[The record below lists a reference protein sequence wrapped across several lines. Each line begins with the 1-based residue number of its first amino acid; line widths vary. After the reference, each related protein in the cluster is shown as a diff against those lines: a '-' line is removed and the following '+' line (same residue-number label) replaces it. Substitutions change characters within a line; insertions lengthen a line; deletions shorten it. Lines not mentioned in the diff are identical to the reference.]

1 MTQEIN
7 LLLELDEYQEWI
19 FSVVPSHDLKS
30 RIKEVGNESFK
41 KIKAKLSEKTIE
53 SCQKC
58 SERLKISLYY
68 FDETENQQFDE
79 NGDEIDIEEPQPW
92 EPECIIQRQ
101 DSYEVGEIKEE
112 PPMDMEEVD
121 FIGFDEP
128 DDYEMNETNHRAS
141 EVFNEETIRS
151 MPIPKSEDIND
162 PKPFKCPKCDLG
174 FVAQKNVRRHLKNN
188 SCRFPRP
195 SLPPIPPKLTPLKR
209 EDNED
214 VDMLGDLTMDEES
227 LRALTIPKSTEEDD
241 KKPYKCPKC
250 KLGFVAQKNVRRHLK
265 NNSCKSED
273 IQQGL
278 RPYMCPNCKMRF
290 TTRNNTKKHIGRNAC
305 GALNSPNGT
314 EPLMVDESDPKPFKC
329 PECSIGFSCR
339 KNVLRHLNANA
350 CQMLKGNW
358 NKRAVDNCN
367 VYLPKDLVLPDL
379 SQIKPP
385 FHEAFE
391 QPDGTFAYVSMT
403 SKQAELRVTN
413 FDPNHHTCE
422 LCQETLKNATDLIS
436 HRKHTHFFPKN
447 QAECA
452 GCGNSFENSNAKR
465 WHSFYCPDKFNI
477 VAKQEMI

>member
-1 MTQEIN
+1 MPHQEIN

-19 FSVVPSHDLKS
+19 FSVVPSQ
-30 RIKEVGNESFK
+30 GMNESCFK
-41 KIKAKLSEKTIE
+41 KIKAKFSETETVK
-53 SCQKC
+53 SCEKC
-58 SERLKISLYY
+58 SERLRINLYY
-68 FDETENQQFDE
+68 FDESENQQFDE
-79 NGDEIDIEEPQPW
+79 NGDEIDIEPW

-101 DSYEVGEIKEE
+101 DSYEVAGEGVKIKEE

-128 DDYEMNETNHRAS
+128 EDFEMDDTNHLTERLD
-141 EVFNEETIRS
+141 EETIRN
-151 MPIPKSEDIND
+151 MPIPKSEDKSD
-162 PKPFKCPKCDLG
+162 PKPFKCPKCDMG

-195 SLPPIPPKLTPLKR
+195 MPVTPKVKLEKTVKSENYDSLS
-209 EDNED
+209 
-214 VDMLGDLTMDEES
+214 MDEGS
-227 LRALTIPKSTEEDD
+227 LRTLTIPRSTEEDD

-278 RPYMCPNCKMRF
+278 RPFMCPNCKMRF
-290 TTRNNTKKHIGRNAC
+290 TTRNNTKKHIARNAC
-305 GALNSPNGT
+305 GALDSPNGK

-329 PECSIGFSCR
+329 PECGIGFSCR
-339 KNVLRHLNANA
+339 KNVQRHLNASA
-350 CQMLKGNW
+350 CQMLKGSG

-367 VYLPKDLVLPDL
+367 SYLPENLVLPDL

-385 FHEAFE
+385 FYKAFE
-391 QPDGTFAYVSMT
+391 QTDGTFAYVSLT

-413 FDPNHHTCE
+413 FDPNHLTCE
-422 LCQETLKNATDLIS
+422 LCQETMRNTADLIA
-436 HRKHTHFFPKN
+436 HRKHAHFFPKN

-452 GCGNSFENSNAKR
+452 ACGKSFENSNEKR
-465 WHSFYCPDKFNI
+465 WHSFYCVDKFNI
-477 VAKQEMI
+477 VADQEVTKGEMELI